1 MQNSNMKRLVRDVND
16 IMKNPLH
23 DNGIYYI
30 HDETD
35 MLSGTALIIGPEN
48 TPYFGGYYF
57 FSFKF
62 TTQYPYMPPI
72 VTYCTNGEKI
82 RFNPNLY
89 TNGKVCIS
97 ILNTWSGEQWSAC
110 ESIRSVLLHLCGLL
124 VTDPLLNE
132 PNITSKHRDFFPYN
146 YLIEYKNIDI
156 AICGLLQKDPN
167 YYLPFFDKYY
177 EIMVEHF
184 NRNASKLFELVEKLN
199 QENTDIRVIHI
210 NLYRI
215 ATGLNYGLLKDKF
228 ISCANNFGISLEPNI
243 LRK

>member
-1 MQNSNMKRLVRDVND
+1 MKRLVRDVND

-82 RFNPNLY
+82 RFNSVDYTDNTLSGLQRGIDGTGVQTYHPLYSTVYSYIPNNLLDESY
-89 TNGKVCIS
+89 YDLTWNSYNYNS
-97 ILNTWSGEQWSAC
+97 IEG
-110 ESIRSVLLHLCGLL
+110 
-124 VTDPLLNE
+124 DPLQISTTNAALFLNN
-132 PNITSKHRDFFPYN
+132 PRT
-146 YLIEYKNIDI
+146 
-156 AICGLLQKDPN
+156 
-167 YYLPFFDKYY
+167 
-177 EIMVEHF
+177 
-184 NRNASKLFELVEKLN
+184 
-199 QENTDIRVIHI
+199 
-210 NLYRI
+210 
-215 ATGLNYGLLKDKF
+215 
-228 ISCANNFGISLEPNI
+228 
-243 LRK
+243 